1 MEDGEL
7 RMEDRADILDPP
19 SSVFDPLST
28 QLSATLAFAAS
39 LRMCF
44 SNHAIR

>member
-1 MEDGEL
+1 MGG
-7 RMEDRADILDPP
+7 RTTIFSAIFHPP
-19 SSVFDPLST
+19 SSIFYPLST